1 MKIILSIP
9 KITSKAINENKG
21 TSKSSMFYKFMVKP
35 EFKLLMSIL
44 LAFILFF
51 LDPNIAD
58 YLILFNLSD
67 VASGIFATP

>member
-1 MKIILSIP
+1 
-9 KITSKAINENKG
+9 
-21 TSKSSMFYKFMVKP
+21 MVKP